1 MTFNQG
7 LDVAMPI
14 TTPPRQP
21 VRLQL
26 KDEAAAHIREL
37 IISGQ
42 VSPGQLLRLAPLAE
56 RIGASVTPVREALL
70 LLAQDG
76 WVTQEPN
83 RGFRVMMI
91 TRRDV
96 EDAYLVQSFV
106 TGELAARA
114 AVLIADDQIA
124 VLRMIDAEI
133 GAHTA
138 DDQGFLESANFRLH
152 DTIYAAA
159 DSDRLTWFVRSA
171 SRFVPRRF
179 WGLIPG
185 WIGHNREGHR
195 ALIESIESRN
205 ADGARVAM
213 STHIDAAGRL
223 LLAHLDASGFWAV
236 ETSP

>member
-1 MTFNQG
+1 MIPTATQ
-7 LDVAMPI
+7 
-14 TTPPRQP
+14 PP
-21 VRLQL
+21 RLQL

-37 IISGQ
+37 IVSGQ
-42 VSPGQLLRLAPLAE
+42 VPPGHLLRLAPLAE
-56 RIGASVTPVREALL
+56 RVGASITPVREALL

-83 RGFRVMMI
+83 RGFRVMTI

-114 AVLIADDQIA
+114 SLVIDDEQITA
-124 VLRMIDAEI
+124 LRAIDDEI
-133 GAHTA
+133 NAHTA
-138 DDQGFLESANFRLH
+138 DDRGFLESANYQLH
-152 DTIYAAA
+152 DTIYAVA

-185 WIGHNREGHR
+185 WMEHNRTGHGPVID
-195 ALIESIESRN
+195 ALEARDAN
-205 ADGARVAM
+205 AARVAM
-213 STHIDAAGRL
+213 ALHIEFAGRL
-223 LLAHLDASGFWAV
+223 LLSHLDAIGFWAV
-236 ETSP
+236 DESI